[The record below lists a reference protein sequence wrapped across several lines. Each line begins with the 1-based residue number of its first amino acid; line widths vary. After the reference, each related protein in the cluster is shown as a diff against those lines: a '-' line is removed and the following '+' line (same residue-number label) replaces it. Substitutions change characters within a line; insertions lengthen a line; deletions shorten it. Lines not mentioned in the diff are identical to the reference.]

1 MSTTAV
7 TNIAGGGGGGGGTR
21 RTTKP
26 SLSNHTST
34 GEALSTIDL
43 NNGANHPSR
52 SAGGGAGSAAA
63 SKPLRGGASSSAQ
76 PPVLLTTVMVAIA
89 VCCVASIAMSTTHVQ
104 YQFGDG
110 SSSISGV
117 ASIDSRQPSKKR
129 TNGDNGGS
137 GSSSIAAAL
146 SDFHGQQNKEQ
157 KKEDASLLP
166 FYPKLQCKAYGG
178 PSEKEAQEMVYWQ
191 GKCVCVCVASNLCG
205 RTRAC
210 KLVSPLTHIY
220 YMRSFVFPWFV

>member
-1 MSTTAV
+1 
-7 TNIAGGGGGGGGTR
+7 
-21 RTTKP
+21 
-26 SLSNHTST
+26 LSNHTST
-34 GEALSTIDL
+34 GEALSAIDL
-43 NNGANHPSR
+43 NNVANHPSR
-52 SAGGGAGSAAA
+52 SAGAGGAAAAA
-63 SKPLRGGASSSAQ
+63 SKPLRGGASSSSAQ

-110 SSSISGV
+110 SSSSGV

-137 GSSSIAAAL
+137 GSSIAAAL
-146 SDFHGQQNKEQ
+146 SDFHGQQNKANT
-157 KKEDASLLP
+157 KEDSSLP

-191 GKCVCVCVASNLCG
+191 GKC
-205 RTRAC
+205 
-210 KLVSPLTHIY
+210 
-220 YMRSFVFPWFV
+220 MRGTIEP